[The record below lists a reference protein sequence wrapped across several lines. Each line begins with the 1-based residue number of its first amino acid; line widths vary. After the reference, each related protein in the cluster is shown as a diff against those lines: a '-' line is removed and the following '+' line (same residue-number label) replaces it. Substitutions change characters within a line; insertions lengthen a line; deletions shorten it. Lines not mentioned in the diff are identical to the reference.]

1 MTMADKP
8 EPKHICAGISYD
20 NVGSDLCYDLN
31 SGETTPKDVR
41 ESLHVDLDEYLD
53 QGVEGQCTGLFYV
66 GRLPI
71 DDADDNKSALK
82 EAKEQIWKSKCL
94 EEVEKNVDLMFIV
107 ESLEKKLKELEKSVS
122 DWKSSY
128 EELRYQDTLRDFFDD
143 TNGE

>member
-1 MTMADKP
+1 MADQ
-8 EPKHICAGISYD
+8 PKHICAGISYD
-20 NVGSDLCYDLN
+20 NVGSDLCYELN
-31 SGETTPKDVR
+31 SGETTPKDIR
-41 ESLHVDLDEYLD
+41 EFLHAALDEYLD
-53 QGVEGQCTGLFYV
+53 QGVERQRTGLFYV

-82 EAKEQIWKSKCL
+82 EAKEQIWKAKCI
-94 EEVEKNVDLMFIV
+94 EEVEKNVDLKFTI
-107 ESLEKKLKELEKSVS
+107 EGLEKKLNELEQSVS

>member
-1 MTMADKP
+1 MTDKP